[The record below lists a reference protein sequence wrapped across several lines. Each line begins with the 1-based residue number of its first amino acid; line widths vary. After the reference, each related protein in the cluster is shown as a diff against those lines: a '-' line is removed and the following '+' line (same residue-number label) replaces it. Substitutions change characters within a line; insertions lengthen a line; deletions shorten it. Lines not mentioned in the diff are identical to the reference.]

1 MAKVP
6 SNMSDSDAPKPAQSP
21 AEAVVHATQ
30 DAVLAIDSEANV
42 TFCNAAAERMFRLPE
57 GELMGRSINTLMANP
72 YAKEHDGY
80 IRRYEETG
88 ERKAIGRVRT
98 VTGKRADGEEF
109 PLELSVAEYREGD
122 ARRYAAILR
131 DISDKVRLTHARVE
145 TEKMAAIGTTASKF
159 AHELG
164 NPING
169 MAVSVQLLKRWLDR
183 ADPPADTRV
192 MERLGLLMGGIDRL
206 TELLGEFR
214 MMSRK
219 HEYRIEA
226 MDLGQM
232 VAELAEME
240 RPAYSQRGVGIEIDV
255 AHDLGPVRADA
266 GKLRQVLLNLCK
278 NAFEAMPDGGT
289 LTVSADRTAVGV
301 MIEVRDTGPGIP
313 ADADVFAP
321 FTSTKVDGSGLGLP
335 IARQIV
341 EAHQGTLA
349 YDCPATGGTVFR
361 IQLPG

>member
-1 MAKVP
+1 MSRKE
-6 SNMSDSDAPKPAQSP
+6 SDSKTARAHSP

-42 TFCNAAAERMFRLPE
+42 TFCNAAAALMFGYQE
-57 GELMGRSINTLMANP
+57 DELLGRSINTLMAQP

-98 VTGKRADGEEF
+98 VSGKRSNGEEF
-109 PLELSVAEYREGD
+109 PVELSVTQYEEDGQ
-122 ARRYAAILR
+122 RRYAAILR
-131 DISDKVRLTHARVE
+131 DISEKARLTRARVE
-145 TEKMAAIGTTASKF
+145 VEKMAAIGTTASKF

-183 ADPPADTRV
+183 ADPPADARV
-192 MERLGLLMGGIDRL
+192 MERLQLLMGGIDRL

-219 HEYRIEA
+219 HEYRFEP
-226 MDLGQM
+226 MDLSQL

-240 RPAYSQRGVGIEIDV
+240 RPAYSQRNVGIETDV

-278 NAFEAMPDGGT
+278 NAFEAMPEGGT
-289 LTVSADRTAVGV
+289 ITVSADRTAVGV
-301 MIEVRDTGPGIP
+301 MIEVHDTGPGIP
-313 ADADVFAP
+313 SDAEVFAP
-321 FTSTKVDGSGLGLP
+321 FTSSKADGSGLGLP
-335 IARQIV
+335 IAKQIV
-341 EAHQGTLA
+341 EAHQGTLS
-349 YDCPATGGTVFR
+349 YDCPSSGGTVFR

>member
-1 MAKVP
+1 M
-6 SNMSDSDAPKPAQSP
+6 SRQDSDSNAATEAHSP

-42 TFCNAAAERMFRLPE
+42 TFCNAAAARMFGFERN
-57 GELMGRSINTLMANP
+57 ELMGRSINSLMAQP
-72 YAKEHDGY
+72 YAREHDGY
-80 IRRYEETG
+80 IQRYEETG
-88 ERKAIGRVRT
+88 EKKAIGRVRT
-98 VTGKRADGEEF
+98 VSAKRRNGEEF
-109 PLELSVAEYREGD
+109 PIELSVAEYEENG

-131 DISDKVRLTHARVE
+131 DISEKVRLTHRRVE

-192 MERLGLLMGGIDRL
+192 MERLELLMGGIDRL

-219 HEYRIEA
+219 HEFRFEP
-226 MDLGQM
+226 MDLGIM

-240 RPAYSQRGVGIEIDV
+240 RPAYSQRGVGIETDV

-289 LTVSADRTAVGV
+289 ITVSADRTAVGV
-301 MIEVRDTGPGIP
+301 IIEVRDTGSGIP
-313 ADADVFAP
+313 SDADVFAP
-321 FTSTKVDGSGLGLP
+321 FTSTKAEGSGLGLP
-335 IARQIV
+335 IAKQIV
-341 EAHQGTLA
+341 EAHQGTLS
-349 YDCPATGGTVFR
+349 YDCPEKGGTVFR
-361 IQLPG
+361 VQLPG

>member
-1 MAKVP
+1 MSRKH
-6 SNMSDSDAPKPAQSP
+6 SDSKTAAARSP

-42 TFCNAAAERMFRLPE
+42 TFCNAGAARMFGFRE
-57 GELMGRSINTLMANP
+57 DELMGRSINSLMAEP

-80 IRRYEETG
+80 IRHYEETG

-98 VTGKRADGEEF
+98 VSGRRSNGEEF
-109 PLELSVAEYREGD
+109 PIELSVTEYQEGG

-131 DISDKVRLTHARVE
+131 DISEKVRLTRLRVE
-145 TEKMAAIGTTASKF
+145 SEKMAAIGTTASKF

-169 MAVSVQLLKRWLDR
+169 MAVSAQLLKRWLDR
-183 ADPPADTRV
+183 AEPATDARV

-219 HEYRIEA
+219 HEYRFEA
-226 MDLGQM
+226 T
-232 VAELAEME
+232 ELAVLVRELVEME
-240 RPAYSQRGVGIEIDV
+240 RPVYSQRGVGIETDV
-255 AHDLGPVRADA
+255 AQELGSVLADE

-278 NAFEAMPDGGT
+278 NAFEAMPDGGSI
-289 LTVSADRTAVGV
+289 TVSADRTAVGV
-301 MIEVRDTGPGIP
+301 MIEVKDTGPGMP
-313 ADADVFAP
+313 AGLDAFAP
-321 FTSTKVDGSGLGLP
+321 FTSSKLEGSGLGLP

-341 EAHQGTLA
+341 EAHQGTLS
-349 YDCPATGGTVFR
+349 YESRPSGGTVFR

>member
-1 MAKVP
+1 
-6 SNMSDSDAPKPAQSP
+6 MSRKDRDCQVATARSP

-42 TFCNAAAERMFRLPE
+42 TFCNAAAAKMFGFGE
-57 GELMGRSINTLMANP
+57 DELMGRSINSLMAQP

-80 IRRYEETG
+80 IRHYEQTG

-98 VTGKRADGEEF
+98 VSGRRRNGEEF
-109 PLELSVAEYREGD
+109 PIELSVTEYEEGG

-131 DISDKVRLTHARVE
+131 DISEKVRLTHARVE

-183 ADPPADTRV
+183 ADPAPDARV

-206 TELLGEFR
+206 TELLDEFR
-214 MMSRK
+214 LMSRR
-219 HEYRIEA
+219 HEYRFEA
-226 MDLGQM
+226 TDLSVM
-232 VAELAEME
+232 VAELVEME
-240 RPAYSQRGVGIEIDV
+240 RPAYSQRGVGIETDV
-255 AHDLGPVRADA
+255 ARDLGPVRADT

-278 NAFEAMPDGGT
+278 NAFEAMPEGGT
-289 LTVSADRTAVGV
+289 ISVSADRTAVGV
-301 MIEVRDTGPGIP
+301 MIEVKDTGSGIP
-313 ADADVFAP
+313 EGLDVFAP
-321 FTSTKVDGSGLGLP
+321 FTSSKLEGSGLGLP

-341 EAHQGTLA
+341 EAHQGTLS
-349 YDCPATGGTVFR
+349 YETPAAGGTVFR
-361 IQLPG
+361 VQLPG

>member
-1 MAKVP
+1 M
-6 SNMSDSDAPKPAQSP
+6 SRNESDSMTTKPAQSP
-21 AEAVVHATQ
+21 AEAVVQATQ
-30 DAVLAIDSEANV
+30 DAVLAIDSDANV
-42 TFCNAAAERMFRLPE
+42 TFCNAAAARMFGYSQDE
-57 GELMGRSINTLMANP
+57 FMGRSINSLMAQP

-98 VTGKRADGEEF
+98 VTARRRNGEEF
-109 PLELSVAEYREGD
+109 PIELSVAEYDENGS
-122 ARRYAAILR
+122 RRYAAILR
-131 DISDKVRLTHARVE
+131 DISEKVRLTHARVE

-183 ADPPADTRV
+183 ADPPADARV
-192 MERLGLLMGGIDRL
+192 MERLSLLMGGIDRL

-226 MDLGQM
+226 IDFGVM

-240 RPAYSQRGVGIEIDV
+240 RPAYSQRGVGIETDV
-255 AHDLGPVRADA
+255 APDLGPVRADP

-289 LTVSADRTAVGV
+289 VTVSADRTAVGM

-321 FTSTKVDGSGLGLP
+321 FTSTKIEGSGLGLP
-335 IARQIV
+335 IAKQIV
-341 EAHQGTLA
+341 EAHQGTLS
-349 YDCPATGGTVFR
+349 YDCPASGGTVFR

>member
-1 MAKVP
+1 
-6 SNMSDSDAPKPAQSP
+6 MSRKDLASQTGAARSP

-42 TFCNAAAERMFRLPE
+42 TFCNAAAASMFGFRE
-57 GELMGRSINTLMANP
+57 DELMGRSINSLMAEP

-80 IRRYEETG
+80 IRQYEETG

-98 VTGKRADGEEF
+98 VSGKRHNGEEF
-109 PLELSVAEYREGD
+109 PIELSVAEYEEGGS
-122 ARRYAAILR
+122 RRYAAILR
-131 DISDKVRLTHARVE
+131 DISEKVRLTHARVE
-145 TEKMAAIGTTASKF
+145 IEKMAAIGTTASKF

-183 ADPPADTRV
+183 AEPATDARV
-192 MERLGLLMGGIDRL
+192 MERLGLLMGGINRL

-219 HEYRIEA
+219 HEYRFEPT
-226 MDLGQM
+226 DLAVM
-232 VAELAEME
+232 VAELVEME
-240 RPAYSQRGVGIEIDV
+240 RPAYSQRAVGIETDV
-255 AHDLGPVRADA
+255 ARDLGPVRADV

-278 NAFEAMPDGGT
+278 NAFEAMPGGGT
-289 LTVSADRTAVGV
+289 ITVSADRTAVGV
-301 MIEVRDTGPGIP
+301 MLEVKDNGPGMP
-313 ADADVFAP
+313 EGLDVFAP
-321 FTSTKVDGSGLGLP
+321 FTSSKPEGSGLGLP

-341 EAHQGTLA
+341 EAHQGALSYETRA
-349 YDCPATGGTVFR
+349 AGGTVFR

>member
-1 MAKVP
+1 
-6 SNMSDSDAPKPAQSP
+6 MSRKDRDCQPATARSP

-42 TFCNAAAERMFRLPE
+42 TFCNAAAASMFGFAE
-57 GELMGRSINTLMANP
+57 DELMGRSINSLMAEP

-80 IRRYEETG
+80 IRHYEQTG

-98 VTGKRADGEEF
+98 VSGKRRNGDEF
-109 PLELSVAEYREGD
+109 PIELSVTEYEEEGGG
-122 ARRYAAILR
+122 RRYAAILR
-131 DISDKVRLTHARVE
+131 DISEKVRLTQARVE

-169 MAVSVQLLKRWLDR
+169 MAVSVQLLKRWLER
-183 ADPPADTRV
+183 AEPATDARV
-192 MERLGLLMGGIDRL
+192 MERLALLMGGIDRL

-214 MMSRK
+214 MMSRR
-219 HEYRIEA
+219 HEYRFEA
-226 MDLGQM
+226 MDLSVM

-240 RPAYSQRGVGIEIDV
+240 RPAYSQRAVGIETDV
-255 AHDLGPVRADA
+255 ARDLGPVRADV

-278 NAFEAMPDGGT
+278 NAFEAMPEGGT
-289 LTVSADRTAVGV
+289 ISVSADRTAVGV
-301 MIEVRDTGPGIP
+301 MIEVKDTGPGVP
-313 ADADVFAP
+313 EDLDVFAP
-321 FTSTKVDGSGLGLP
+321 FTSSKLEGSGLGLP

-341 EAHQGTLA
+341 EAHQGTLSYEA
-349 YDCPATGGTVFR
+349 PAAGGTVFR

>member
-1 MAKVP
+1 M
-6 SNMSDSDAPKPAQSP
+6 SRSMSDSKATEAHSP
-21 AEAVVHATQ
+21 AEAVVRATQ
-30 DAVLAIDSEANV
+30 DAVLAIDSEANI
-42 TFCNAAAERMFRLPE
+42 TFCNAAAERMFGYSE
-57 GELMGRSINTLMANP
+57 GELMGRSINTLMAQP

-98 VTGKRADGEEF
+98 VSGRRRGGEEF
-109 PLELSVAEYREGD
+109 PIELSVAEYEENGR
-122 ARRYAAILR
+122 RRYAAILR
-131 DISDKVRLTHARVE
+131 DISEKVRLTQSRVE
-145 TEKMAAIGTTASKF
+145 VEKMAAIGTTASKF

-183 ADPPADTRV
+183 ADPPADPRV

-214 MMSRK
+214 MMSRR
-219 HEYRIEA
+219 HEYRFEPL
-226 MDLGQM
+226 DLGVM

-240 RPAYSQRGVGIEIDV
+240 RPAYSQKGVAIETDV

-278 NAFEAMPDGGT
+278 NAFEAMPEGGT
-289 LTVSADRTAVGV
+289 IVVSADRTAVGV
-301 MIEVRDTGPGIP
+301 IVEVRDTGPGIP
-313 ADADVFAP
+313 READVFAP
-321 FTSTKVDGSGLGLP
+321 FTSTKADGSGLGLP
-335 IARQIV
+335 IAKQII
-341 EAHQGTLA
+341 EAHQGSLS
-349 YDCPATGGTVFR
+349 YDCPSSGGTVFR
-361 IQLPG
+361 LQLPG

>member
-1 MAKVP
+1 
-6 SNMSDSDAPKPAQSP
+6 MSRKDLASHATAARSS

-30 DAVLAIDSEANV
+30 DAVLAIDSKANV
-42 TFCNAAAERMFRLPE
+42 TFCNAAAARMFGFSE
-57 GELMGRSINTLMANP
+57 DELIGRSINTLMAEP

-80 IRRYEETG
+80 IQHYEETG
-88 ERKAIGRVRT
+88 QRKAIGRVRT
-98 VTGKRADGEEF
+98 VSGKRRNGEEF
-109 PLELSVAEYREGD
+109 PIELSVTEYEEDG

-131 DISDKVRLTHARVE
+131 DISEKVRLTRARVE
-145 TEKMAAIGTTASKF
+145 SEKMAAIGTTASKF

-183 ADPPADTRV
+183 AEPATDARV
-192 MERLGLLMGGIDRL
+192 MDRLGLLMGGIDRL

-214 MMSRK
+214 MMSRR
-219 HEYRIEA
+219 HEYRFEA
-226 MDLGQM
+226 TEISVM
-232 VAELAEME
+232 VAELVEME
-240 RPAYSQRGVGIEIDV
+240 RPAYSEHGVGIETDV
-255 AHDLGPVRADA
+255 AGDLGSVRADV

-289 LTVSADRTAVGV
+289 ITVSADRTAVGV
-301 MIEVRDTGPGIP
+301 MIEVKDTGPGIP
-313 ADADVFAP
+313 KGLDVFAP
-321 FTSTKVDGSGLGLP
+321 FTSSKLEGSGLGLP

-341 EAHQGTLA
+341 EAHQGTLS
-349 YDCPATGGTVFR
+349 YESPATGGTVFR

>member
-1 MAKVP
+1 
-6 SNMSDSDAPKPAQSP
+6 MSPKDRASKAASARSP

-42 TFCNAAAERMFRLPE
+42 TFCNAAAARMFGFSE
-57 GELMGRSINTLMANP
+57 DELMGRSINSLMAEP

-80 IRRYEETG
+80 IQRYEHTG

-98 VTGKRADGEEF
+98 VSGKRRNGEDF
-109 PLELSVAEYREGD
+109 PIELSVTEYEEGG

-131 DISDKVRLTHARVE
+131 DISDKDRLTRARVE
-145 TEKMAAIGTTASKF
+145 AEKMAAIGTTASKF

-169 MAVSVQLLKRWLDR
+169 MAVSVQLLKRWLER
-183 ADPPADTRV
+183 AEPATDARV

-206 TELLGEFR
+206 TELLSEFR
-214 MMSRK
+214 MMSRR
-219 HEYRIEA
+219 HEYRFEA
-226 MDLGQM
+226 TDLSVM
-232 VAELAEME
+232 LAELVEME
-240 RPAYSQRGVGIEIDV
+240 RPAYSEHGVGIETDV
-255 AHDLGPVRADA
+255 ACDLGPLRADA

-289 LTVSADRTAVGV
+289 ISVSADRTAVGV
-301 MIEVRDTGPGIP
+301 MIEVKDTGPGMP
-313 ADADVFAP
+313 KGLDVFAP
-321 FTSTKVDGSGLGLP
+321 FTSSKPDGSGLGLP
-335 IARQIV
+335 IAKQIV
-341 EAHQGTLA
+341 EAHQGSLSYET
-349 YDCPATGGTVFR
+349 PVTGGTVFR

>member
-1 MAKVP
+1 
-6 SNMSDSDAPKPAQSP
+6 MSRKDRDCQPATARSP

-30 DAVLAIDSEANV
+30 DAVLAIDSEAKV
-42 TFCNAAAERMFRLPE
+42 TFCNAAAARMFGFDE
-57 GELMGRSINTLMANP
+57 TELMGRSINSLMAEP

-80 IRRYEETG
+80 IRHYEKTG

-98 VTGKRADGEEF
+98 VSGKRRNGEEF
-109 PLELSVAEYREGD
+109 PIELSVTEYEEGG

-131 DISDKVRLTHARVE
+131 DISEKVRLTQARVE

-183 ADPPADTRV
+183 SAPPTDARV
-192 MERLGLLMGGIDRL
+192 MERLALLMGGIDRL

-214 MMSRK
+214 MMSRR
-219 HEYRIEA
+219 HEYRFEA
-226 MDLGQM
+226 TDLAVM

-240 RPAYSQRGVGIEIDV
+240 RPAYSQRSVGIETDV
-255 AHDLGPVRADA
+255 ATDLGPVRADV

-289 LTVSADRTAVGV
+289 ISVSADRTAVGV
-301 MIEVRDTGPGIP
+301 MIEVKDTGCGVPDGL
-313 ADADVFAP
+313 DVFAP
-321 FTSTKVDGSGLGLP
+321 FTSSKLEGSGLGLP

-341 EAHQGTLA
+341 EAHQGTLSYEA
-349 YDCPATGGTVFR
+349 PTAGGTVFR